1 MNEIQIVQ
9 CIGNKTYVNLS
20 PVLANKVQKLIES
33 MEKNSNSKFKIEDN
47 TEKKHGYTKINW
59 LNK

>member
-1 MNEIQIVQ
+1 MHRKQNL
-9 CIGNKTYVNLS
+9 NLS